1 MKAAVDIF
9 VLMPHLKIII
19 LASSVSLFTWVGKK
33 NPANELLFLFVFF
46 LRRVSIEVFEWN
58 RLYL

>member
-33 NPANELLFLFVFF
+33 NNPANELLFLFVFF
-46 LRRVSIEVFEWN
+46 FKKGKH
-58 RLYL
+58 